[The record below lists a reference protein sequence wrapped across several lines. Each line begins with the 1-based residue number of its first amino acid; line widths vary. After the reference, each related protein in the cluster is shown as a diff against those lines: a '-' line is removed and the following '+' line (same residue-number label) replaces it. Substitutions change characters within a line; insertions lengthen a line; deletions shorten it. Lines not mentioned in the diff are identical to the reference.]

1 MTVQRAIGG
10 LIAALS
16 LTLALGVPASAMAQ
30 TAVTTADIQRLQDE
44 VYQASN
50 DVSRLRTSDALQ
62 AGRLQDELDLLRED
76 VIYLKVKLRKE
87 SSVSRTEYTQ
97 LRDQLQDLRSR
108 ARGETRASTPRAS
121 TSSPTRRR
129 PAG

>member
-87 SSVSRTEYTQ
+87 SSVSRT
-97 LRDQLQDLRSR
+97 RVHPASR
-108 ARGETRASTPRAS
+108 PASGPALACSRGDACVDAAGEHQQPDN
-121 TSSPTRRR
+121 RR